1 MKKLILLLLFT
12 FNYLF
17 LLSQTTTTQSTGGGS
32 SISSGSSNASKW
44 TTSGNDIYNRNT
56 GGIGINTSGIIPFT
70 SQLFI
75 NAASGRTGLE
85 IVTTNTMGLSILSG
99 GGGIDMINTSIG
111 SPAFNY
117 YSASGGIAG
126 QSLGIGVNISSPV
139 LVARFNNTGVLA
151 ANSTEVGFTFED
163 NQIIGAFTSTGNLF
177 QIKQTNASTRDL
189 FSVIGV
195 SADLFK
201 IKSDGR
207 VYGTALHNNA
217 AAVTGTT
224 NQYIASGTY
233 TATITDSANTSAR
246 TAFQSQWTRV
256 GNVVTVSGVVD
267 IDPTSTATTTIV
279 KMTLPIASNFTAKG
293 NCRGTA
299 TAEGIAG
306 QSAAIIG
313 TTAYA
318 TSDFAIIKWVS
329 GDVTNQP
336 MSFTFTYLIL

>member
-1 MKKLILLLLFT
+1 MKKTVLLFLIIIS
-12 FNYLF
+12 YLHGF
-17 LLSQTTTTQSTGGGS
+17 SQTTTTQSTGGGS

-44 TTSGNDIYNRNT
+44 TTSGNDIYNKNT
-56 GGIGINTSGIIPFT
+56 GGIGINTSGLIPFT

-85 IVTTNTMGLSILSG
+85 ISTTNTMGLSILSG
-99 GGGIDMINTSIG
+99 GGGIDITNTSVGTASIN
-111 SPAFNY
+111 S
-117 YSASGGIAG
+117 YSAANGIISHA
-126 QSLGIGVNISSPV
+126 LGTGMEISSPV
-139 LVARFNNTGVLA
+139 MVGRFNNTGVLT
-151 ANSTEVGFTFED
+151 ANSTMVGFSIED
-163 NQIIGAFTSTGNLF
+163 NQIIAGFTSTGNLF

-189 FSVIGV
+189 FSIIGV
-195 SADLFK
+195 STDLFK

-217 AAVTGTT
+217 GAVTGAT

-267 IDPTSTATTTIV
+267 IDPTNTATATII

-306 QSAAIIG
+306 QSAAILE

-318 TSDFAIIKWVS
+318 TSDFAIIKWIS
-329 GDVTNQP
+329 ADVTNQP
-336 MSFTFTYLIL
+336 MSFEFTYLIQ